1 MDSRTTI
8 SITEARKNIFRI
20 ADDIDKGSSYYT
32 LTEHGKPRLV
42 LMSADEFDSW
52 QETLEVN
59 REIPDLGKQIK
70 QARKEY
76 ERGEFI
82 TLDKFLKDN
91 PT

>member
-1 MDSRTTI
+1 MDSKTTI

-20 ADDIDKGSSYYT
+20 ADEIGKGNSYYT

-59 REIPDLGKQIK
+59 REIPDLAKQIK

-76 ERGEFI
+76 ERGEFV
-82 TLDKFLKDN
+82 TLDEFLKDN